1 MAIPILIEAG
11 IPCMGDKDTTY
22 LREDIR
28 GLFDNLPAVWDETRF
43 IDGEVGEY
51 VTMVR
56 RKCDCDSSRQY

>member
-28 GLFDNLPAVWDETRF
+28 GLFDNLPAIWDET
-43 IDGEVGEY
+43 
-51 VTMVR
+51 
-56 RKCDCDSSRQY
+56 

>member
-1 MAIPILIEAG
+1 
-11 IPCMGDKDTTY
+11 MGDKDTTY

-28 GLFDNLPAVWDETRF
+28 GLFDNLPAIWDETRF